1 MQLNIAQEVRS
12 FVIDTFLFGQGDR
25 LRDDASFIGEGLV
38 DSTGILELVSFLEE
52 HYALQLADDEL
63 IPDNL
68 DSIVRVTAFVTRKL
82 DATTQVTPATEHTV
96 MMTAAFD

>member
-1 MQLNIAQEVRS
+1 MQPTIAQEVGS
-12 FVIDTFLFGQGDR
+12 FVIDTFLFVQGDR
-25 LRDDASFIGEGLV
+25 LRDDASFLGEGLV

-63 IPDNL
+63 IPENL